1 MPAKEPEW
9 RGFPLYPSR
18 SVSLTVHIKFNC
30 LQLHSSSLGGIVVI
44 CFENRNSVGLII
56 AALVLLNVGVVPLII
71 ESLGFLRLM

>member
-1 MPAKEPEW
+1 MPAKDPEW

-18 SVSLTVHIKFNC
+18 SVSLPIHINSIAYSC
-30 LQLHSSSLGGIVVI
+30 IVRLSGGIVVI
-44 CFENRNSVGLII
+44 CFEHKNSVGLII